1 MKQEIH
7 PNYNEISVICACG
20 STFQT
25 RSTMKDDLHIEI
37 CSACHPFFTGKQ
49 KLVDTAGRVDRF
61 NKRYARGAA
70 ATDVVIEPV
79 AEAVSETAAEA
90 TS

>member
-7 PNYNEISVICACG
+7 PNYNPISVICACG

-25 RSTMKDDLHIEI
+25 RSTMSEDLHIEI

-49 KLVDTAGRVDRF
+49 KLVDSAGRVEKF
-61 NKRYARGAA
+61 NRKFAKKKPVTAETKVEEVKA
-70 ATDVVIEPV
+70 EEVITEEV
-79 AEAVSETAAEA
+79 KA
-90 TS
+90 